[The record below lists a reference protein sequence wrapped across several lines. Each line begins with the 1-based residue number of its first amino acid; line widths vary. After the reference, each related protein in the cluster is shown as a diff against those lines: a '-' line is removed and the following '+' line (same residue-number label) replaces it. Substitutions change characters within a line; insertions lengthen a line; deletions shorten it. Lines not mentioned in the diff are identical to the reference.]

1 MRAPRPRRFWVT
13 EGGFL
18 SSNTAVDSSAY
29 PDDVT
34 RRAAEQVQEAEATRF
49 DLSDLVP
56 PELGA
61 TEGQGLWKIFTD
73 FLQNPDDVDGTA
85 AALQAAAN

>member
-1 MRAPRPRRFWVT
+1 M
-13 EGGFL
+13 
-18 SSNTAVDSSAY
+18 DSSAH

-34 RRAAEQVQEAEATRF
+34 RRAAEQVQEAELTRF
-49 DLSDLVP
+49 DLSDPVP

-61 TEGQGLWKIFTD
+61 TEGQGLVRKIFTD

-85 AALQAAAN
+85 TALQAAAN